1 MSKEDYNNDELEKIN
16 REIENE
22 LNAEDSEKS
31 FKQEKKQYL
40 TIKFV
45 CMLILVLLMLGSLVK
60 LFM

>member
-1 MSKEDYNNDELEKIN
+1 MNKEDYNNDELEKIN
-16 REIENE
+16 KEIENE
-22 LNAEDSEKS
+22 LNNADSNKLFEK
-31 FKQEKKQYL
+31 EKKQYL